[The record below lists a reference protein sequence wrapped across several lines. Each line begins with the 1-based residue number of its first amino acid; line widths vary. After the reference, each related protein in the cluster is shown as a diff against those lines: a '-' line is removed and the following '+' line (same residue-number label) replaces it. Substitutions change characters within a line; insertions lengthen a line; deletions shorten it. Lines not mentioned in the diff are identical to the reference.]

1 LRVKHPENL
10 ADVSV
15 VRSLRADP
23 CRDVHPA
30 QARPFVASDALALA
44 AAITLVLSATTV
56 VLFTFDSRSERDYQ
70 FEALL
75 FGSDL
80 ALIALSIIG
89 AGGLRAALGSW
100 RRHACALSG
109 LTLGAALVPGVLAHP
124 SDRGMASLLRLV
136 GAVALGL
143 SLGAARSNGRRLIV
157 GALAVVTLIHVGVA
171 FAERAANGSV
181 GLGSLGEPSAYII
194 GGRYAATG
202 LTVQP
207 YVLAAWCAVVGAA
220 LLAAGRGQVSG
231 RGLTA
236 AAAVGAFAA
245 IGLTMSRAGLLAG
258 ALALSALGIKAVR
271 DAVRH
276 RERGQVTTVFAAAGG
291 FVLGLFANSSG
302 WLSRASGS
310 TGSADAISSGRVAL
324 LHQAWSLLQDNLL
337 TGVGPGRYVLALS
350 ERPELVALSD
360 QSPRPVHLTP
370 LLLVVEGGL
379 VIIPALV
386 LLTIAIGRAC
396 LRGGA
401 PAVAVT
407 LAMLPFLALDHL
419 AWSYPQGILLTGIW
433 LGALDLLAQKR
444 GAEPS
449 SVLRPDAVDAD

>member
-1 LRVKHPENL
+1 
-10 ADVSV
+10 
-15 VRSLRADP
+15 
-23 CRDVHPA
+23 
-30 QARPFVASDALALA
+30 LALA

-56 VLFTFDSRSERDYQ
+56 VLLTVDSRSERDYQ

-89 AGGLRAALGSW
+89 AGGFRAALVSW

-109 LTLGAALVPGVLAHP
+109 LTLGAALVPGLLAHP
-124 SDRGMASLLRLV
+124 SDRGVAALLRLT

-143 SLGAARSNGRRLIV
+143 SLGGARSNGRRLIIGSV
-157 GALAVVTLIHVGVA
+157 AVVTLIHVGVA
-171 FAERAANGSV
+171 FAERAADGTV

-194 GGRYAATG
+194 GDRYAATG

-220 LLAAGRGQVSG
+220 LLAAGRRQVSS

-236 AAAVGAFAA
+236 VAGIGAFAA

-258 ALALSALGIKAVR
+258 ALALGALGIKAVR

-276 RERGQVTTVFAAAGG
+276 REWGQVTTVLAAAGS
-291 FVLGLFANSSG
+291 FVLGLLVNSSG
-302 WLSRASGS
+302 WLSRASASSGD
-310 TGSADAISSGRVAL
+310 ADAISSGRVAL
-324 LHQAWSLLQDNLL
+324 LEQAWSLLQDNLL
-337 TGVGPGRYVLALS
+337 AGVGPGRYVIALS
-350 ERPELVALSD
+350 ERPEMVALSN
-360 QSPRPVHLTP
+360 QSPRPVHMTP
-370 LLLVVEGGL
+370 LLLIVEGGIL
-379 VIIPALV
+379 IIPALV

-433 LGALDLLAQKR
+433 LGALDLLAQER
-444 GAEPS
+444 GVEPTS
-449 SVLRPDAVDAD
+449 PVLRPDAVDAD